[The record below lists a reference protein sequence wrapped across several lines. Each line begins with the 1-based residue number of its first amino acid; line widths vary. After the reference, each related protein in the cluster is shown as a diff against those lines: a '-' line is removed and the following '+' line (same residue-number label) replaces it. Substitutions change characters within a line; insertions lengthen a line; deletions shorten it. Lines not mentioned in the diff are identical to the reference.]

1 MTFMAQFTVS
11 DELSCLAASLLPCPV
26 LSSRIGSVLACLRS
40 TRTRARL
47 RPSSRPRAPTKFACS
62 CDSGA
67 PTHAAG
73 RDHGRGPR
81 GGPLSLASGLDF
93 LGGATGTSC
102 GSATIWPPAGTAS
115 VGRIACC
122 GPRAWA
128 DGGRSA
134 GGEAHAGAGGVA
146 GPGHAGAELWMGT
159 DKREGEDRGILV
171 IFVGWS
177 HMSGHD

>member
-1 MTFMAQFTVS
+1 MAQFTVS

-62 CDSGA
+62 RDSGA
-67 PTHAAG
+67 PAHAAG

-81 GGPLSLASGLDF
+81 GGPLSLASGLHF

-115 VGRIACC
+115 VGRIAGC
-122 GPRAWA
+122 GARAWA
-128 DGGRSA
+128 DDGRSA
-134 GGEAHAGAGGVA
+134 GGGAHAGAGGEA

-159 DKREGEDRGILV
+159 DERVRERTGAFWSSSLVGPICQGILTV
-171 IFVGWS
+171 
-177 HMSGHD
+177 